1 MNSQESRSEAA
12 VPEQPRIDI
21 GSEIIEYDDRPDEC
35 TLFPRSVGTRDE
47 RMTVWLTAR
56 GDAFVDAR
64 EHR

>member
-1 MNSQESRSEAA
+1 MNSQEPQSAAA
-12 VPEQPRIDI
+12 VTERPCIDV
-21 GSEIIEYDDRPDEC
+21 GSEVIEYDDRPDEC
-35 TLFPRSVGTRDE
+35 TLFPRSVATRDE